1 MSNYV
6 KYFLFRYIEVKNSYY
21 FLQTILI
28 LITSIFVLE
37 TNSVNAAE
45 TVVFRYRTFRQT
57 LPVSE
62 LTKLSETGEV
72 SPTLNYYLKRT
83 QQEPQAVRDVLN
95 RQVNVDTVTLDRTL
109 NSKIG
114 EFLLDQISQTIHTPS
129 NQANRQALRSAI
141 VLSSTENNQVSLI
154 EIIQNY
160 PTNEVY
166 VQGDNLA
173 RTYNQLS
180 ILTEGLRGWL
190 GIR

>member
-1 MSNYV
+1 M
-6 KYFLFRYIEVKNSYY
+6 KNSYH

-28 LITSIFVLE
+28 LITGIFVLK

-83 QQEPQAVRDVLN
+83 QQEPQAVLDVLN

>member
-1 MSNYV
+1 MTNI
-6 KYFLFRYIEVKNSYY
+6 FIFGNS
-21 FLQTILI
+21 
-28 LITSIFVLE
+28 
-37 TNSVNAAE
+37 SVNAAE
-45 TVVFRYRTFRQT
+45 TVVFTYKTFRRT

-72 SPTLNYYLKRT
+72 SPTLNYYLQQT

-114 EFLLDQISQTIHTPS
+114 EFLLDQISQTIHTSS

-141 VLSSTENNQVSLI
+141 VLSSSEDNQVSLI

-166 VQGDNLA
+166 VRADNLA